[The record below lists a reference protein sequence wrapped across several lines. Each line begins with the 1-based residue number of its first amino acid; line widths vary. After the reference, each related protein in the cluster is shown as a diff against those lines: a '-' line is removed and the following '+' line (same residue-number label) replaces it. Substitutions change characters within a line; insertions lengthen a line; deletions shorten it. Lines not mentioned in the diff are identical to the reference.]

1 MVQHFARA
9 LDVDRAFVT
18 ECIDHPT
25 TRVRTLAF
33 WSNDGLRPNIEYAL
47 EGTPCEAVV
56 QGQQTC
62 FHPSGLAELFPRE
75 AGFEAFLGPPII
87 ASDGRLLRHL
97 AIFNRKPLGDE
108 VLVDSVYRIFPA
120 RAA

>member
-1 MVQHFARA
+1 
-9 LDVDRAFVT
+9 
-18 ECIDHPT
+18 
-25 TRVRTLAF
+25 
-33 WSNDGLRPNIEYAL
+33 
-47 EGTPCEAVV
+47 VV

-120 RAA
+120 RAAAEFERLQALARLAAAAATHGA